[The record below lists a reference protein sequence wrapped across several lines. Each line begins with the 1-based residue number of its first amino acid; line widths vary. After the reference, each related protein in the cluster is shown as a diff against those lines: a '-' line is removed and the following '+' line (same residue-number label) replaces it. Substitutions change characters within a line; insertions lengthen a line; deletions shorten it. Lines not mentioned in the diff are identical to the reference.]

1 MTVIAPVILILIG
14 LIYVSLGGEQGYDH
28 LPAAQK
34 LARKSKKAIVIG
46 LSAAMFFS
54 PCLEIETF
62 FFTAGSYG
70 WRSILTISLIY
81 LLVTVT
87 GIVTLVVLGA
97 RDWRRPSGTGWNTTK
112 NKSRASPWWGWAFLR
127 GFWTNAHCL

>member
-1 MTVIAPVILILIG
+1 M
-14 LIYVSLGGEQGYDH
+14 
-28 LPAAQK
+28 
-34 LARKSKKAIVIG
+34 IG

-62 FFTAGSYG
+62 YFTAGSYG
-70 WRSILTISLIY
+70 WRGILTISLIY

-97 RDWRRPSGTGWNTTK
+97 RDWRRSSGTGWNTMK
-112 NKSRASPWWGWAFLR
+112 NKSRASPWWGWAFLPSLFINPLKKNLMTTPDNLNDKPELQPLEITSPR
-127 GFWTNAHCL
+127 TAEQPGLQVSSN